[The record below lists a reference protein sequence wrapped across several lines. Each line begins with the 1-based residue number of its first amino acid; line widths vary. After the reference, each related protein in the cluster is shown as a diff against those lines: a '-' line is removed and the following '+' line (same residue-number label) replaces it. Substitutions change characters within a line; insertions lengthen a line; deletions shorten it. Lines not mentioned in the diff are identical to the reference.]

1 MTKVR
6 NRLRLLLALGMGAL
20 ILSTVLAC
28 GGDSKSQYDDLN
40 WCNADVQDALVELEE
55 DANIDAKIYEDGA
68 TLVHQVA
75 RCNEAPSVVTLLLDR
90 GADIDA
96 RDDHGQSPLH
106 NAARYNQEPSVI
118 EVLLDG
124 GADIDTR
131 DDLSG
136 STPLHEAAGFNE
148 EPAVTQHC
156 CWTVVPK
163 SRRGTKSGETPLHN
177 AATYNQEPLVTD
189 LLLDRGAEIEAK
201 NILLGRT
208 PLHSAAG
215 SFARHL
221 DLAIVKKDR

>member
-1 MTKVR
+1 M
-6 NRLRLLLALGMGAL
+6 ALGLSAL

-40 WCNADVQDALVELEE
+40 WCNANIQDALVELEE

-75 RCNEAPSVVTLLLDR
+75 RCNEDPSVVTLLLDR

-124 GADIDTR
+124 GAEIDARGDI
-131 DDLSG
+131 G
-136 STPLHEAAGFNE
+136 GGGNTPLHEAAGFNE
-148 EPAVTQHC
+148 EPAVT
-156 CWTVVPK
+156 
-163 SRRGTKSGETPLHN
+163 
-177 AATYNQEPLVTD
+177 A
-189 LLLDRGAEIEAK
+189 LLLDRGAEIDAK
-201 NILLGRT
+201 GIFGRT
-208 PLHSAAG
+208 LLHSAAK
-215 SFARHL
+215 SMRHVRPAFAEDMTEEEIRAEADA
-221 DLAIVKKDR
+221 DLVVCQVAPRPCQGNRILI